1 MIAIRTPDQ
10 RLRIFVSS
18 TMKELAGARVA
29 ARSAIERLRL
39 IPVLSSS
46 APDRTLH
53 ETSTLPICGEAMSS
67 SAFTGSS
74 TGGSLPTRRFR
85 D

>member
-29 ARSAIERLRL
+29 ARTGIERLERWD
-39 IPVLSSS
+39 SS
-46 APDRTLH
+46 A
-53 ETSTLPICGEAMSS
+53 C
-67 SAFTGSS
+67 
-74 TGGSLPTRRFR
+74 FR
-85 D
+85 GREYWRGIDWSPP